1 MQYFDHEKLD
11 VYQKAIEFVVL
22 IESIVKQFPKGR
34 AYLIGTTNRFHVDQ
48 NGSNH
53 FANAKRAGKRSRE

>member
-22 IESIVKQFPKGR
+22 IESIVKQFPKGC
-34 AYLIGTTNRFHVDQ
+34 AYLIDQ
-48 NGSNH
+48 LQ
-53 FANAKRAGKRSRE
+53 RAGSSVVLN